1 MERVGGGTVD
11 TPDSLRR
18 ALEVVDRRINRAL
31 DRRDQRWFVIGCQH
45 RTQLLHRLA
54 AMEDDAVEQVAA

>member
-1 MERVGGGTVD
+1 MD

-31 DRRDQRWFVIGCQH
+31 DRRDERWFVIGCQH

-54 AMEDDAVEQVAA
+54 AMEDDAATTTAELESA